1 MTQPPV
7 PKHAPS
13 GLGPE
18 SSIAIVIVAVLFLL
32 TVFAFYY
39 FTM

>member
-1 MTQPPV
+1 MPGSPFPP
-7 PKHAPS
+7 HSPS

-18 SSIAIVIVAVLFLL
+18 SSIAIVIVAVLFRLA
-32 TVFAFYY
+32 VFAFYY

>member
-1 MTQPPV
+1 MPGPPV
-7 PKHAPS
+7 PTHSPS

-32 TVFAFYY
+32 AVFAFYY